1 MACLSCSSENQGSYQ
16 AEINIH
22 FPGRENLTKP
32 TVLVSPKI
40 LVCLDCGFSAIRIE
54 KTELR
59 LLAEG
64 SRAPGDVA

>member
-1 MACLSCSSENQGSYQ
+1 MACLSCSSENQGIYQ

-40 LVCLDCGFSAIRIE
+40 LVCLDCGFSELRIE

-59 LLAEG
+59 LLAGG
-64 SRAPGDVA
+64 SGAPNNVS